1 MREVISSM
9 YQFEL
14 SKWNSAKQFQRE
26 NRFKFRVWLFVI
38 TICCGIYTP
47 LTVVNYISGLY
58 IVCAFNIAFIFCLI
72 AAGAFVYSTK
82 RPPSNFIICTTLF
95 TLVGSATVPIY
106 YMGITGALWC
116 HPIIAAVFFV
126 LPWRVAA
133 YTNSAIFICACVFCM
148 LVLEPTLY
156 IRMITSLMASYLVV
170 GFFSARIRRIQK
182 QLREASNVDPMTGA
196 YNRRLLPD
204 MLQESFSKLRRN
216 QENSIIAVFDLDYF
230 KHINDNKG
238 HAAGDLAIIE
248 MVEEI
253 KTNTRNVDNVYRL
266 GGDEILLHLGN
277 IGESEGYRLVN
288 KLVTILGDNA
298 VIGTSSSAG
307 LASISPEISGVDEW
321 LHRADVAL
329 YKAKELGR
337 NQVVAWKPELESS
350 TLQ

>member
-1 MREVISSM
+1 M
-9 YQFEL
+9 L
-14 SKWNSAKQFQRE
+14 S
-26 NRFKFRVWLFVI
+26 
-38 TICCGIYTP
+38 
-47 LTVVNYISGLY
+47 
-58 IVCAFNIAFIFCLI
+58 
-72 AAGAFVYSTK
+72 
-82 RPPSNFIICTTLF
+82 
-95 TLVGSATVPIY
+95 
-106 YMGITGALWC
+106 
-116 HPIIAAVFFV
+116 
-126 LPWRVAA
+126 
-133 YTNSAIFICACVFCM
+133 
-148 LVLEPTLY
+148 LEPKLY

-230 KHINDNKG
+230 KHINDNRG

-277 IGESEGYRLVN
+277 IGEIEGYRLVN
-288 KLVTILGDNA
+288 KLVTILGDND

-307 LASISPEISGVDEW
+307 LACISSDIRGVDEW
-321 LHRADVAL
+321 LYRADVAL

-337 NQVVAWKPELESS
+337 NQVVAWKPGLESS